1 MPEIKPNIETSA
13 KIKVV
18 GVGGGGGNAVNRMIE
33 AGIRGVE
40 FIAIN
45 TDIQALQNSRASY
58 KLNIGKSVTKG
69 LGAGMNP
76 EIGKKSAEES
86 QNEIRDLL
94 KGADMIFIACGLGG
108 GTGTGASPVIAE
120 IARELGALT
129 IAVVTKPFFFE
140 GGIRQKIADEGYA
153 NLAAK
158 VDTIITVSNEK
169 LLEVIDKRTTFI
181 EAFKMADNVL
191 RQGVQGISEI
201 ITVPGIVNAD
211 FADVK
216 AIMSGTGTALMG
228 VGQAS
233 GENKAVEA
241 VKAAINSVLLETS
254 INGAKG
260 IVFTVTGG
268 SELSMADVSDAAKM
282 INSLADKDAK
292 IIFGAVIDEDLKDE
306 IKITIVATGFN
317 DKNPRPTIKKDID
330 KKIDADYFSSSK
342 KDYSIMD
349 SFDNNFSEKKE
360 ETEKKSIF
368 NLSSKNLFNKERI
381 NKFSDDLESDLDT
394 PTILRNKNK
403 ITSNNND
410 GESSFSN
417 FLRSKSKVDQ
427 TNDETDLDVPA
438 FLRNKIKK

>member
-58 KLNIGKSVTKG
+58 KLNIGKAITRG
-69 LGAGMNP
+69 LGAGMDP
-76 EIGKKSAEES
+76 EIGRKAAEES
-86 QNEIRDLL
+86 QNEIRELL

-120 IARELGALT
+120 IAKDLGALT

-140 GGIRQKIADEGYA
+140 GGIRQRVADEGYN
-153 NLAAK
+153 NLAEK

-181 EAFKMADNVL
+181 DSFKMADNVL

-201 ITVPGIVNAD
+201 ITVPGIINAD

-216 AIMSGTGTALMG
+216 TIMSGTGTALMG

-260 IVFTVTGG
+260 IVFTITGG
-268 SELSMADVSDAAKM
+268 NDLSMSDVSDAAKL

-292 IIFGAVIDEDLKDE
+292 IIFGAVIDENLGDE

-317 DKNPRPTIKKDID
+317 DKGQKPVIKKEVE
-330 KKIDADYFSSSK
+330 KKIDSDYFGFAK
-342 KDYSIMD
+342 KEYNIMD
-349 SFDNNFSEKKE
+349 NVDKDQFEKKE
-360 ETEKKSIF
+360 DRDNKKSIF
-368 NLSSKNLFNKERI
+368 NFNSKNVFNKEKI
-381 NKFSDDLESDLDT
+381 SKSLNDSDDDLDT
-394 PTILRNKNK
+394 PAFLRNKVRINK
-403 ITSNNND
+403 EEEEKD
-410 GESSFSN
+410 
-417 FLRSKSKVDQ
+417 
-427 TNDETDLDVPA
+427 DLDVPA

>member
-33 AGIRGVE
+33 SGIRGVE

-45 TDIQALQNSRASY
+45 TDIQALQNNRASY
-58 KLNIGKSVTKG
+58 KLNIGKAITRG
-69 LGAGMNP
+69 LGAGMDP
-76 EIGKKSAEES
+76 EIGRKAAEES
-86 QNEIRDLL
+86 QNEIRELL

-120 IARELGALT
+120 IAKDLGALT

-140 GGIRQKIADEGYA
+140 GGIRQKVADEGYS
-153 NLAAK
+153 NLAEK

-169 LLEVIDKRTTFI
+169 LLEIIDKRTTFI
-181 EAFKMADNVL
+181 DSFKMADNVL

-201 ITVPGIVNAD
+201 ITVPGIINAD

-216 AIMSGTGTALMG
+216 TIMSGTGTALMG

-260 IVFTVTGG
+260 IVFTITGG
-268 SELSMADVSDAAKM
+268 NDLSMSDVSDAAKM
-282 INSLADKDAK
+282 INSLADKDAR
-292 IIFGAVIDEDLKDE
+292 IIFGAVIDENLGDE

-317 DKNPRPTIKKDID
+317 DKGQKSVTKKEVE
-330 KKIDADYFSSSK
+330 KKIDSDYFG
-342 KDYSIMD
+342 
-349 SFDNNFSEKKE
+349 FAKKE
-360 ETEKKSIF
+360 YNMMDVDSKDQLDKKEDKDNKKSIF
-368 NLSSKNLFNKERI
+368 NFNSKNVFSKEKI
-381 NKFSDDLESDLDT
+381 NKSLNDSNDDLDT
-394 PTILRNKNK
+394 PAFLRNKVKTDKNQEEK
-403 ITSNNND
+403 D
-410 GESSFSN
+410 
-417 FLRSKSKVDQ
+417 
-427 TNDETDLDVPA
+427 DLDVPA

>member
-18 GVGGGGGNAVNRMIE
+18 GVGGGGGNAINRMIE

-45 TDIQALQNSRASY
+45 TDIQALQSNRASY

-76 EIGKKSAEES
+76 EIGKRAAEES
-86 QNEIRDLL
+86 QNEIRELL
-94 KGADMIFIACGLGG
+94 KGADMVFIACGLGG

-120 IARELGALT
+120 IAKELGSLT

-140 GGIRQKIADEGYA
+140 GGIRQKVADEGYA

-216 AIMSGTGTALMG
+216 AIMLGTGTALMG

-233 GENKAVEA
+233 GENKSVEA

-260 IVFTVTGG
+260 IVFTITGG
-268 SELSMADVSDAAKM
+268 SELSMSDVSDAAKM

-292 IIFGAVIDEDLKDE
+292 IIFGAVIDEELKDE
-306 IKITIVATGFN
+306 IKVTIVATGFN
-317 DKNPRPTIKKDID
+317 DKNTKNIVKKDTEKKIDSDYFGAIKKD
-330 KKIDADYFSSSK
+330 YGL
-342 KDYSIMD
+342 MD
-349 SFDNNFSEKKE
+349 HFDNVEKKE
-360 ETEKKSIF
+360 ESNKKSIF
-368 NLSSKNLFNKERI
+368 NIGSKGFFNKEKI
-381 NKFSDDLESDLDT
+381 NKLADEIENDLDS
-394 PTILRNKNK
+394 PAILRNKNK
-403 ITSNNND
+403 VSFND
-410 GESSFSN
+410 DTNKSDFSN
-417 FLRSKSKVDQ
+417 FLRSKSNTDEIKE
-427 TNDETDLDVPA
+427 NDDLDVPA

>member
-18 GVGGGGGNAVNRMIE
+18 GVGGGGGNAINRMIE

-45 TDIQALQNSRASY
+45 TDIQALQSNRASY

-76 EIGKKSAEES
+76 EIGKRAAEES
-86 QNEIRDLL
+86 QNEIRELL
-94 KGADMIFIACGLGG
+94 KGADMVFIACGLGG

-120 IARELGALT
+120 IAKELGSLT

-140 GGIRQKIADEGYA
+140 GGIRQKVADEGYA

-216 AIMSGTGTALMG
+216 AIMLGTGTALMG

-233 GENKAVEA
+233 GENKSVEA
-241 VKAAINSVLLETS
+241 VKSAINSVLLETS

-260 IVFTVTGG
+260 IVFTITGG
-268 SELSMADVSDAAKM
+268 SELSMSDVSDAAKM

-292 IIFGAVIDEDLKDE
+292 IIFGAVIDEELKDE
-306 IKITIVATGFN
+306 IKVTIVATGFN
-317 DKNPRPTIKKDID
+317 DKNTKNIVKKDTEKKIDSDYFGAIKKD
-330 KKIDADYFSSSK
+330 YGL
-342 KDYSIMD
+342 MD
-349 SFDNNFSEKKE
+349 HFDNVEKKE
-360 ETEKKSIF
+360 ESNKKSIF
-368 NLSSKNLFNKERI
+368 NIGSKGFFNKEKI
-381 NKFSDDLESDLDT
+381 NKLADEIENDLDS
-394 PTILRNKNK
+394 PAILRNKNK
-403 ITSNNND
+403 VSFNND
-410 GESSFSN
+410 TNKSDFSN
-417 FLRSKSKVDQ
+417 FLRSKSN
-427 TNDETDLDVPA
+427 TNEIKENDDLDVPA

>member
-13 KIKVV
+13 KIKVI
-18 GVGGGGGNAVNRMIE
+18 GVGGGGGNAINRMIE

-45 TDIQALQNSRASY
+45 TDIQALQSNRASY

-76 EIGKKSAEES
+76 EIGKRAAEES
-86 QNEIRDLL
+86 QNEIRELL
-94 KGADMIFIACGLGG
+94 KGADMVFIACGLGG

-120 IARELGALT
+120 IAKELGSLT

-140 GGIRQKIADEGYA
+140 GGIRQKVADEGYA

-216 AIMSGTGTALMG
+216 AIMLGTGTALMG

-233 GENKAVEA
+233 GENKSVEA
-241 VKAAINSVLLETS
+241 VKSAINSVLLETS

-260 IVFTVTGG
+260 IVFTITGG
-268 SELSMADVSDAAKM
+268 SELSMSDVSDAAKM

-292 IIFGAVIDEDLKDE
+292 IIFGAVIDEELKDE
-306 IKITIVATGFN
+306 IKVTIVATGFN
-317 DKNPRPTIKKDID
+317 DKNTKNVIKKDID
-330 KKIDADYFSSSK
+330 KKIDSDYFGAIK
-342 KDYSIMD
+342 KDYGLMD
-349 SFDNNFSEKKE
+349 HFDNTAEKKE
-360 ETEKKSIF
+360 ELNKKSIF
-368 NLSSKNLFNKERI
+368 NIGSKGFFNKEKI
-381 NKFSDDLESDLDT
+381 NKITDEIENDLDS
-394 PTILRNKNK
+394 PAILRNKNK
-403 ITSNNND
+403 VSFDEDNKSD
-410 GESSFSN
+410 FSN
-417 FLRSKSKVDQ
+417 FLKSKSK
-427 TNDETDLDVPA
+427 TNDIEENNDLDVPA
-438 FLRNKIKK
+438 FLRNKIKKQ

>member
-33 AGIRGVE
+33 SGIRGVE

-45 TDIQALQNSRASY
+45 TDIQALQNNRASY
-58 KLNIGKSVTKG
+58 KLNIGKAITRG
-69 LGAGMNP
+69 LGAGMDP
-76 EIGKKSAEES
+76 EIGRKAAEES
-86 QNEIRDLL
+86 QNEIRELL

-120 IARELGALT
+120 IAKDLGALT

-140 GGIRQKIADEGYA
+140 GGIRQKVADEGYS
-153 NLAAK
+153 NLAEK

-169 LLEVIDKRTTFI
+169 LLEIIDKRTTFI
-181 EAFKMADNVL
+181 DSFKMADNVL

-201 ITVPGIVNAD
+201 ITVPGIINAD

-216 AIMSGTGTALMG
+216 TIMSGTGTALMG

-260 IVFTVTGG
+260 IVFTITGG
-268 SELSMADVSDAAKM
+268 NDLSMSDVSDAAKM
-282 INSLADKDAK
+282 INSLADKDAR
-292 IIFGAVIDEDLKDE
+292 IIFGAVIDENLGDE

-317 DKNPRPTIKKDID
+317 DKGQKSVTKKEVE
-330 KKIDADYFSSSK
+330 KKIDSDYFGFAK
-342 KDYSIMD
+342 KEYNMMD
-349 SFDNNFSEKKE
+349 SADKDQFEKKE
-360 ETEKKSIF
+360 DRDNKKSIF
-368 NLSSKNLFNKERI
+368 NFNSKNVFNKEKI
-381 NKFSDDLESDLDT
+381 SKSLNDSDDDLDT
-394 PTILRNKNK
+394 PAFLRNKVRINR
-403 ITSNNND
+403 
-410 GESSFSN
+410 EE
-417 FLRSKSKVDQ
+417 
-427 TNDETDLDVPA
+427 DEKDDLDVPA

>member
-120 IARELGALT
+120 IAKELGALT

-403 ITSNNND
+403 ITSTNND

-427 TNDETDLDVPA
+427 TNDEADLDVPA

>member
-86 QNEIRDLL
+86 QNEIRELL
-94 KGADMIFIACGLGG
+94 KGADMVFIACGLGG

-120 IARELGALT
+120 IAKELGALT

-140 GGIRQKIADEGYA
+140 GGIRQRVADEGYA
-153 NLAAK
+153 NLASK

-228 VGQAS
+228 VGQSS

-241 VKAAINSVLLETS
+241 VKSAINSVLLETS

-268 SELSMADVSDAAKM
+268 SELSMSDVSDAAKM

-317 DKNPRPTIKKDID
+317 DKNPRPVIKKDVD

-360 ETEKKSIF
+360 EVEKKSIF
-368 NLSSKNLFNKERI
+368 NLSSKNLFNKEKI
-381 NKFSDDLESDLDT
+381 NKFSDDLDNDLDA
-394 PTILRNKNK
+394 PAILRNKNK
-403 ITSNNND
+403 INSNDNSGSN
-410 GESSFSN
+410 FSN
-417 FLRSKSKVDQ
+417 FLKSKSKMDQ
-427 TNDETDLDVPA
+427 TKDDIDLDVPA

>member
-33 AGIRGVE
+33 SGIRGVE

-45 TDIQALQNSRASY
+45 TDIQALQNNRASY
-58 KLNIGKSVTKG
+58 KLNIGKAITRG
-69 LGAGMNP
+69 LGAGMDP
-76 EIGKKSAEES
+76 EIGRKAAEES
-86 QNEIRDLL
+86 QNEIRELL

-120 IARELGALT
+120 IAKDLGALT

-140 GGIRQKIADEGYA
+140 GGIRQKVADEGYS
-153 NLAAK
+153 NLAEK

-169 LLEVIDKRTTFI
+169 LLEIIDKRTTFI
-181 EAFKMADNVL
+181 DSFKMADNVL

-201 ITVPGIVNAD
+201 ITVPGIINAD

-216 AIMSGTGTALMG
+216 TIMSGTGTALMG
-228 VGQAS
+228 VGQAA

-260 IVFTVTGG
+260 IVFTITGG
-268 SELSMADVSDAAKM
+268 NDLSMSDVSDAAKM
-282 INSLADKDAK
+282 INSLADKDAR
-292 IIFGAVIDEDLKDE
+292 IIFGAVIDENLGDE

-317 DKNPRPTIKKDID
+317 DKGQKSVTKKEVE
-330 KKIDADYFSSSK
+330 KKIDSDYFG
-342 KDYSIMD
+342 
-349 SFDNNFSEKKE
+349 FAKKE
-360 ETEKKSIF
+360 YNMMDVDSKDQLDKKEDKDNKKSIF
-368 NLSSKNLFNKERI
+368 NFNSKNVFSKEKI
-381 NKFSDDLESDLDT
+381 NKSLNDSNDDLDT
-394 PTILRNKNK
+394 PAFLRNKVKTDKNQEEK
-403 ITSNNND
+403 D
-410 GESSFSN
+410 
-417 FLRSKSKVDQ
+417 
-427 TNDETDLDVPA
+427 DLDVPA

>member
-94 KGADMIFIACGLGG
+94 KGADMVFIACGLGG

-120 IARELGALT
+120 IAKELGALT

-140 GGIRQKIADEGYA
+140 GGIRQRIADEGYA

-228 VGQAS
+228 VGQAA

-268 SELSMADVSDAAKM
+268 SELSMSDVSDAAKM

-317 DKNPRPTIKKDID
+317 DKNPRPTVKKDID

-349 SFDNNFSEKKE
+349 SFDNNLSEKKE
-360 ETEKKSIF
+360 ENEKKSIF
-368 NLSSKNLFNKERI
+368 NLSSKSLFNKEKI
-381 NKFSDDLESDLDT
+381 NKFSDDLENDLDT

-403 ITSNNND
+403 ITSNDND

-427 TNDETDLDVPA
+427 SKDDTDLDVPA

>member
-120 IARELGALT
+120 IAKELGALT

-317 DKNPRPTIKKDID
+317 DKNPRPTVKKDID

-368 NLSSKNLFNKERI
+368 NLSSKSLFNKEKI

-427 TNDETDLDVPA
+427 TNDEADLDVPA

>member
-18 GVGGGGGNAVNRMIE
+18 GVGGGGGNAINRMIE

-45 TDIQALQNSRASY
+45 TDVQALQNNRASY
-58 KLNIGKSVTKG
+58 KLNIGKSITRG
-69 LGAGMNP
+69 LGAGMDP
-76 EIGKKSAEES
+76 EIGRRAAEES
-86 QNEIRDLL
+86 ENEIREML
-94 KGADMIFIACGLGG
+94 KGADMVFISCGLGG

-120 IARELGALT
+120 IARDLGALT

-140 GGIRQKIADEGYA
+140 GGLRQKVADEGYN
-153 NLAAK
+153 NLAQK

-169 LLEVIDKRTTFI
+169 LLEIIDKRTTFI
-181 EAFKMADNVL
+181 DSFKMADNVL

-216 AIMSGTGTALMG
+216 TIMSGTGSALMG

-241 VKAAINSVLLETS
+241 VKSAINSVLLETS

-260 IVFTVTGG
+260 IVFTITGG
-268 SELSMADVSDAAKM
+268 SDLSMSDVSDAAKL

-292 IIFGAVIDEDLKDE
+292 IIFGAVIDENLGDE
-306 IKITIVATGFN
+306 IKITIVATGF
-317 DKNPRPTIKKDID
+317 DD
-330 KKIDADYFSSSK
+330 KKIKPAPKREPEKKIDPDYFGLAK
-342 KDYSIMD
+342 KDYNINSA
-349 SFDNNFSEKKE
+349 DNVVKDIYTRKDEKE
-360 ETEKKSIF
+360 NKKSIF
-368 NLSSKNLFNKERI
+368 NFNSKNIFSKEKI
-381 NKFSDDLESDLDT
+381 KSNVDENDELEA
-394 PTILRNKNK
+394 PAFLRNKSK
-403 ITSNNND
+403 IERGN
-410 GESSFSN
+410 ES
-417 FLRSKSKVDQ
+417 D
-427 TNDETDLDVPA
+427 DLDVPA
-438 FLRNKIKK
+438 FLRNKIKKN

>member
-120 IARELGALT
+120 IAKELGALT

-403 ITSNNND
+403 ITSTNND

>member
-18 GVGGGGGNAVNRMIE
+18 GVGGGGGNAINRMIE

-45 TDIQALQNSRASY
+45 TDIQALQSSRASY

-76 EIGKKSAEES
+76 EIGKRAAEES
-86 QNEIRDLL
+86 QNEIRELL
-94 KGADMIFIACGLGG
+94 KGADMVFIACGLGG

-120 IARELGALT
+120 IAKELGSLT

-140 GGIRQKIADEGYA
+140 GGVRQKVAEEGYA

-216 AIMSGTGTALMG
+216 AIMLGTGTALMG

-233 GENKAVEA
+233 GENKSVEA

-260 IVFTVTGG
+260 IVFTITGG
-268 SELSMADVSDAAKM
+268 SELSMSDVSDAAKM

-292 IIFGAVIDEDLKDE
+292 IIFGAVIDEELKDE
-306 IKITIVATGFN
+306 IKVTIVATGFN
-317 DKNPRPTIKKDID
+317 DKNTKNIIKKDTD
-330 KKIDADYFSSSK
+330 KKIDSDYFGAIK
-342 KDYSIMD
+342 KDYGLID
-349 SFDNNFSEKKE
+349 HFDNNTEKKE
-360 ETEKKSIF
+360 ESNKKSIF
-368 NLSSKNLFNKERI
+368 NIGSKSFFNKEKI
-381 NKFSDDLESDLDT
+381 NKLSDEIENDLDS
-394 PTILRNKNK
+394 PAILRNKNK
-403 ITSNNND
+403 VNFDDTNESN
-410 GESSFSN
+410 FSN
-417 FLRSKSKVDQ
+417 FLRSKSKPDEVKD
-427 TNDETDLDVPA
+427 NDDLDVPA

>member
-58 KLNIGKSVTKG
+58 KLNIGKGITRG
-69 LGAGMNP
+69 LGAGMDP
-76 EIGKKSAEES
+76 EIGRKAAEES

-94 KGADMIFIACGLGG
+94 KGADMIFITCGLGG
-108 GTGTGASPVIAE
+108 GTGSGASPVIAE
-120 IARELGALT
+120 IARDLGALT

-140 GGIRQKIADEGYA
+140 GGVRQRVADESY
-153 NLAAK
+153 NILAEK
-158 VDTIITVSNEK
+158 VDTIIVVSNEK
-169 LLEVIDKRTTFI
+169 LLEIIDKRTTFI
-181 EAFKMADNVL
+181 DSFKMADNVL

-216 AIMSGTGTALMG
+216 TIMAGTGTALMG

-233 GENKAVEA
+233 GENKAIEA
-241 VKAAINSVLLETS
+241 VKAAINSALLETS
-254 INGAKG
+254 IDGARG
-260 IVFTVTGG
+260 IVFTITGG
-268 SELSMADVSDAAKM
+268 LDLSMTDVSDAAKM

-292 IIFGAVIDEDLKDE
+292 IIFGAVIDENLGDE
-306 IKITIVATGFN
+306 IKVTVIATGFN
-317 DKNPRPTIKKDID
+317 DKNSRLVVKKEVD
-330 KKIDADYFSSSK
+330 KKNDNDYFGFVK
-342 KDYSIMD
+342 KDYGLLD
-349 SFDNNFSEKKE
+349 SFDKDLSDKKNLNNNSE
-360 ETEKKSIF
+360 EKDNRKSIF
-368 NLSSKNLFNKERI
+368 NFSSKNIFNKEKI
-381 NKFSDDLESDLDT
+381 KSSDENSKDDLDT
-394 PTILRNKNK
+394 PAFLRNKNK
-403 ITSNNND
+403 SND
-410 GESSFSN
+410 FSEDD
-417 FLRSKSKVDQ
+417 S
-427 TNDETDLDVPA
+427 LDIPA

>member
-33 AGIRGVE
+33 SGIRGVE

-45 TDIQALQNSRASY
+45 TDIQALQNNRASY
-58 KLNIGKSVTKG
+58 KLNIGKAITRG
-69 LGAGMNP
+69 LGAGMDP
-76 EIGKKSAEES
+76 EIGRKAAEES
-86 QNEIRDLL
+86 QNEIRELL

-120 IARELGALT
+120 IAKDLGALT

-140 GGIRQKIADEGYA
+140 GGIRQKVADEGYS
-153 NLAAK
+153 NLAEK

-169 LLEVIDKRTTFI
+169 LLEIIDKRTTFI
-181 EAFKMADNVL
+181 DSFKMADNVL

-201 ITVPGIVNAD
+201 ITVPGIINAD

-216 AIMSGTGTALMG
+216 TIMSGTGTALMG
-228 VGQAS
+228 VGQAA

-260 IVFTVTGG
+260 IVFTITGG
-268 SELSMADVSDAAKM
+268 NDLSMSDVSDAAKM
-282 INSLADKDAK
+282 INSLADKDAR
-292 IIFGAVIDEDLKDE
+292 IIFGAVIDENLGDE

-317 DKNPRPTIKKDID
+317 DKGQKSVTKKEVE
-330 KKIDADYFSSSK
+330 KKIDSDYFG
-342 KDYSIMD
+342 
-349 SFDNNFSEKKE
+349 FAKKE
-360 ETEKKSIF
+360 YNMMDVDSKDQLDKKEDKDNKKSIF
-368 NLSSKNLFNKERI
+368 NFNSKNVFSKEKI
-381 NKFSDDLESDLDT
+381 NKSLNDSNDDLDI
-394 PTILRNKNK
+394 PAFLRNKVKTDKNQEEK
-403 ITSNNND
+403 D
-410 GESSFSN
+410 
-417 FLRSKSKVDQ
+417 
-427 TNDETDLDVPA
+427 DLDVPA

>member
-13 KIKVV
+13 KIKVI
-18 GVGGGGGNAVNRMIE
+18 GVGGGGGNAINRMIE

-45 TDIQALQNSRASY
+45 TDIQALQSSRASY

-76 EIGKKSAEES
+76 EIGKRAAEES
-86 QNEIRDLL
+86 QNEIRELL
-94 KGADMIFIACGLGG
+94 KGADMVFIACGLGG

-120 IARELGALT
+120 IAKELGSLT

-140 GGIRQKIADEGYA
+140 GGVRQKVAEEGYA

-216 AIMSGTGTALMG
+216 AIMLGTGTALMG

-233 GENKAVEA
+233 GENKSVEA
-241 VKAAINSVLLETS
+241 VKSAINSVLLETS

-260 IVFTVTGG
+260 IVFTITGG
-268 SELSMADVSDAAKM
+268 SELSMSDVSDAAKM

-292 IIFGAVIDEDLKDE
+292 IIFGAVIDEELKDE
-306 IKITIVATGFN
+306 IKVTIVATGFN
-317 DKNPRPTIKKDID
+317 DKNTKNIIKKDTD
-330 KKIDADYFSSSK
+330 KKIDSDYFGAIK
-342 KDYSIMD
+342 KDYGLID
-349 SFDNNFSEKKE
+349 HFDNNTEKKE
-360 ETEKKSIF
+360 ESNKKSIF
-368 NLSSKNLFNKERI
+368 NIGSKSFFNKEKI
-381 NKFSDDLESDLDT
+381 NKLSDEIENDLDS
-394 PTILRNKNK
+394 PAILRNKNK
-403 ITSNNND
+403 VNFNDTNESN
-410 GESSFSN
+410 FSN
-417 FLRSKSKVDQ
+417 FLRSKSKTDEVKD
-427 TNDETDLDVPA
+427 NDDLDVPA

>member
-33 AGIRGVE
+33 SGIRGVE

-45 TDIQALQNSRASY
+45 TDIQALQNNRASY
-58 KLNIGKSVTKG
+58 KLNIGKAITRG
-69 LGAGMNP
+69 LGAGMDP
-76 EIGKKSAEES
+76 EIGRKAAEES
-86 QNEIRDLL
+86 QNEIRELL

-120 IARELGALT
+120 IAKDLGALT

-140 GGIRQKIADEGYA
+140 GGIRQKVADEGYS
-153 NLAAK
+153 NLAEK

-169 LLEVIDKRTTFI
+169 LLEIIDKRTTFI
-181 EAFKMADNVL
+181 DSFKMADNVL

-201 ITVPGIVNAD
+201 ITVPGIINAD

-216 AIMSGTGTALMG
+216 TIMSGTGTALMG
-228 VGQAS
+228 VGQAA

-260 IVFTVTGG
+260 IVFTITGG
-268 SELSMADVSDAAKM
+268 NDLSMSDVSDAAKV
-282 INSLADKDAK
+282 INSLADKDAR
-292 IIFGAVIDEDLKDE
+292 IIFGAVIDENLGDE

-317 DKNPRPTIKKDID
+317 DKGQKSVTKKEVE
-330 KKIDADYFSSSK
+330 KKIDSDYFG
-342 KDYSIMD
+342 
-349 SFDNNFSEKKE
+349 FAKKE
-360 ETEKKSIF
+360 YNMMDVDSKDQLDKKEDKDNKKSIF
-368 NLSSKNLFNKERI
+368 NFNSKNVFSKEKI
-381 NKFSDDLESDLDT
+381 NKSLNDSNDDLDT
-394 PTILRNKNK
+394 PAFLRNKVKTDKNQEEK
-403 ITSNNND
+403 D
-410 GESSFSN
+410 
-417 FLRSKSKVDQ
+417 
-427 TNDETDLDVPA
+427 DLDVPA